1 MTRKTDHNGEPIPSG
16 ETDETRILVWEVTP
30 HPTNPDYDCMVVRSY
45 QDMCDYVGDNIDI
58 MLEQIDDRD
67 LREGVALT
75 FRLRDMSLGDYREI
89 MENEP

>member
-1 MTRKTDHNGEPIPSG
+1 
-16 ETDETRILVWEVTP
+16 
-30 HPTNPDYDCMVVRSY
+30 MVVRSY